1 MLGGYCIT
9 DSALAVTQV
18 GTVNAGANQATAAHF
33 VSGDNRLT
41 LENGYTGRQWCKLN
55 GNNDV
60 LALGGSADGTFDT
73 SLVGTDASDIFRRF
87 ESFEKPVAAPGR

>member
-41 LENGYTGRQWCKLN
+41 LENGYSLGGNVQAN

-60 LALGGSADGTFDT
+60 LA
-73 SLVGTDASDIFRRF
+73 
-87 ESFEKPVAAPGR
+87 PVSYTHLTLPTICSV